1 MTSYNIHEY
10 FIMAFAWS
18 LDVMNRGFLIF
29 PVTWHGNY
37 ITLLFKVLCKHLVK
51 EY

>member
-29 PVTWHGNY
+29 PVTWHGN
-37 ITLLFKVLCKHLVK
+37 
-51 EY
+51 